1 MAGSSNQPPFWDAR
15 YRGSETPWDF
25 GGVPAELK
33 AFLMR
38 KLPAGQRVL
47 IPGCGAG
54 YEVRAFATVGHDVTA
69 LDFSAAAVEEARRNA
84 GAELA
89 ERILQADF
97 FTAPLAPASF
107 DLIYE
112 RAFLCSI
119 DPDRREEY
127 ARRIASLLKPGGL
140 FVGYFFYKNT
150 ALEDGPP
157 HGLKWGESDELF
169 APYFLLTRDIPAT
182 DSLPVFAGRERWQ
195 EQRRTAHSASA

>member
-1 MAGSSNQPPFWDAR
+1 MSGTSDQPPFWDQR
-15 YRGSETPWDF
+15 YLASETPWDF

-33 AFLMR
+33 AFLLR
-38 KLPAGQRVL
+38 KLPVGQRVL

-69 LDFSAAAVEEARRNA
+69 LDFSPAAVEEARRNA

-89 ERILQADF
+89 ERILEADF
-97 FTAPLAPASF
+97 FRAPLAPASF
-107 DLIYE
+107 DIIYE

-119 DPDRREEY
+119 DPARREDY
-127 ARRIASLLKPGGL
+127 ARHVASLLKPRGL

-150 ALEDGPP
+150 APEDGPP

-169 APYFLLTRDIPAT
+169 APYFLLTRDVPAT

-195 EQRRTAHSASA
+195 EQRRTAHAASA